1 MMENV
6 WRRIQ
11 ALNPETEIWWDSSP
25 LVWPNF
31 VESYTKSLPAE
42 DQAWFKKE
50 VDGMFL
56 DAPVSNWAFKGCTTN
71 PPLSWAVLQKRTD
84 EWVEIIKEKRKS
96 YKGKSKY
103 GLFKEVYKET
113 VKRGAEK
120 FLPLFEAS
128 NGKLGHISG
137 QVDPNLIKNEAAM
150 KEMADELAELGPNVM
165 IKIPAST
172 SGIPVF
178 KYLASKG
185 IATNATTCFN
195 VPQIMAVAQAVTEGI
210 TAHRKQGKERH
221 GWRAVITQ
229 MSGRFEDSAAFRG
242 FIDKNNMDITPTE
255 LRQASNAVMKKC
267 IKLMEERKQPL
278 KMLMCSARKH
288 IDFEGNVFYPHV
300 DMFAGSPMV
309 FTCPPEMVGDVL
321 YHYRNME
328 VPNGWTKP
336 IDDAVMKKL
345 MRVPYFVKG
354 YEEDGYAVEQF
365 DEITSLIEN
374 ATVFAKA
381 TNDMIDFV
389 GKYY

>member
-1 MMENV
+1 MLENV

-11 ALNPETEIWWDSSP
+11 AINPDTEIWWDSSP

-31 VESYTKSLPAE
+31 VNDYVKGLPKE
-42 DQAWFKKE
+42 DQKWFLDE
-50 VDGMFL
+50 VNSMFL
-56 DAPVSNWAFKGCTTN
+56 DAPVKDWAFKGCTTN

-96 YKGKSKY
+96 YKGRSQY
-103 GLFKEVYKET
+103 GLFREVYKEV
-113 VKRGAEK
+113 VKRGAEA

-150 KEMADELAELGPNVM
+150 KEMADELSELGPNVM

-185 IATNATTCFN
+185 VATNATTCFC
-195 VPQIMAVAQAVTEGI
+195 VPQIMAVANAVTEGI
-210 TAHRKQGKERH
+210 TEHRKNGKERH

-229 MSGRFEDSAAFRG
+229 MSGRFEDSAALRG
-242 FIDKNNMDITPTE
+242 YINKNNMDISPLE
-255 LRQASNAVMKKC
+255 LREASMAVMKRS

-300 DMFAGSPMV
+300 DMFAGAPMV
-309 FTCPPEMVGDVL
+309 FTCPPAMIGDVL
-321 YHYRNME
+321 YHYRNRE
-328 VPNGWTKP
+328 VPNGWARDVNKETLN
-336 IDDAVMKKL
+336 KL
-345 MRVPYFVKG
+345 MQVPYFVNG
-354 YEEDGYAVEQF
+354 YEEDGFAIEQF
-365 DEITSLIEN
+365 NEITSLKEN
-374 ATVFAKA
+374 AAVFSQA

-389 GKYY
+389 GKFV

>member
-1 MMENV
+1 MLENV

-11 ALNPETEIWWDSSP
+11 AINPETEIWWDSSP

-31 VESYTKSLPAE
+31 VNDYVKGLPKE
-42 DQAWFKKE
+42 DQKWFLDE
-50 VDGMFL
+50 INGMFL
-56 DAPVSNWAFKGCTTN
+56 DAPVKDWAFKGCTTN

-96 YKGKSKY
+96 YKGRSQY

-113 VKRGAEK
+113 VKRGAEA

-137 QVDPNLIKNEAAM
+137 QVDPNLIKDEAAM
-150 KEMADELAELGPNVM
+150 REMADELSEMGPNVM

-172 SGIPVF
+172 AGIPVF

-185 IATNATTCFN
+185 IATNATTCFS
-195 VPQIMAVAQAVTEGI
+195 VPQIMAVANAVTEGI
-210 TAHRKQGKERH
+210 TEHRKNGPERH

-229 MSGRFEDSAAFRG
+229 MSGRLEDSAALRG
-242 FIDKNNMDITPTE
+242 YINKNNMDISPLE
-255 LRQASNAVMKKC
+255 LREASNAVMKRC
-267 IKLMEERKQPL
+267 VKLMEERKQPL

-300 DMFAGSPMV
+300 DMFAGAPMV
-309 FTCPPEMVGDVL
+309 FTCPPSMIGDVL
-321 YHYRNME
+321 YHYRNRE
-328 VPNGWTKP
+328 VPNGWVKP
-336 IDDAVMKKL
+336 LNETTMNKL
-345 MRVPYFVKG
+345 MQVPYFVNS
-354 YEEDGYAVEQF
+354 YEEDGFALEQF
-365 DEITSLIEN
+365 NEITSLKEN
-374 ATVFAKA
+374 AAVFSQA

-389 GKYY
+389 GKFV

>member
-1 MMENV
+1 MENV
-6 WRRIQ
+6 WRSVQ

-31 VESYTKSLPAE
+31 TESYYKGLPAE
-42 DQAWFKKE
+42 DQEWFKKE
-50 VDGMFL
+50 LAGMFL
-56 DAPVSNWAFKGCTTN
+56 DAPVKDWAFKGCTTN

-84 EWVEIIKEKRKS
+84 EWVAIIKEKRKS
-96 YKGKSKY
+96 YKGKSQY
-103 GLFKEVYKET
+103 GLFKEVYKEV
-113 VKRGAEK
+113 VKRGAEA
-120 FLPLFEAS
+120 FLPLFESS

-150 KEMADELAELGPNVM
+150 KEMADELASLGPNVM

-195 VPQIMAVAQAVTEGI
+195 VPQIMAVANAVTEGI
-210 TAHRKQGKERH
+210 TAHRKAGKERH

-242 FIDKNNMDITPTE
+242 YIEKKNLAINPLE

-288 IDFEGNVFYPHV
+288 HDFDGNVFYPHF
-300 DMFAGSPMV
+300 DMFAGAPMV
-309 FTCPPEMVGDVL
+309 FTCPPDMIGDIL
-321 YHYRNME
+321 YHYRNRG
-328 VPNGWTKP
+328 VKDGWKAP
-336 IDDAVMKKL
+336 VSDDVMKKL
-345 MRVPYFVKG
+345 NQVPYFVKG
-354 YEEDGYAVEQF
+354 YAEDGFAIEQF

-374 ATVFAKA
+374 AAVFAKA
-381 TNDMIDFV
+381 TNEMIDFV
-389 GKYY
+389 GKYV

>member
-1 MMENV
+1 MENV
-6 WRRIQ
+6 WRSVQ

-31 VESYTKSLPAE
+31 TESYYKSLPAE
-42 DQAWFKKE
+42 DQDWFKKE
-50 VDGMFL
+50 VAGMFL
-56 DAPVSNWAFKGCTTN
+56 EAPVKDWAFRGCTTN
-71 PPLSWAVLQKRTD
+71 PPLSWAVLQKRQE
-84 EWVEIIKEKRKS
+84 EWIAIIKDKRKS
-96 YKGKSKY
+96 YKGKSQY

-150 KEMADELAELGPNVM
+150 KEMADELSTLGPNVM

-195 VPQIMAVAQAVTEGI
+195 VPQIMAVANAVTEGI
-210 TAHRKQGKERH
+210 TAHRKAGKERH

-242 FIDKNNMDITPTE
+242 FIEKNNMAIDALE

-288 IDFEGNVFYPHV
+288 VDFEGNVFYPHF
-300 DMFAGSPMV
+300 DMFAGAPMV
-309 FTCPPEMVGDVL
+309 FTCPPEMIGDIL
-321 YHYRNME
+321 YHYRNRGVKDGWKAP
-328 VPNGWTKP
+328 VPEET
-336 IDDAVMKKL
+336 MKKL
-345 MRVPYFVKG
+345 NRVPYFVKG
-354 YEEDGYAVEQF
+354 YAEDGYAIEQF

-374 ATVFAKA
+374 AAVFSKA
-381 TNDMIDFV
+381 TNEMIDFV
-389 GKYY
+389 GKYV

>member
-1 MMENV
+1 MLENA

-31 VESYTKSLPAE
+31 VESYTKGLPEA
-42 DQAWFKKE
+42 DRAWFKKE

-56 DAPVSNWAFKGCTTN
+56 DAPVSQWAFKGCTTN
-71 PPLSWAVLQKRTD
+71 PPLSWGVLQKRTD
-84 EWVEIIKEKRKS
+84 EWIAIIKEKKKS
-96 YKGKSKY
+96 YKGKTQY
-103 GLFKEVYKET
+103 GLFWEVYKET
-113 VKRGAEK
+113 VKLGAEK

-137 QVDPNLIKNEAAM
+137 QVDPNFIKDEARM

-165 IKIPAST
+165 IKISAST

-178 KYLASKG
+178 KYLAAKG

-195 VPQIMAVAQAVTEGI
+195 VPQIMAVANAVNEGI
-210 TAHRKQGKERH
+210 TEHRKQGKERH

-229 MSGRFEDSAAFRG
+229 MSGRLEDSAAFRG
-242 FIDKNNMDITPTE
+242 YIDKNNMEINPLE
-255 LRQASNAVMKKC
+255 LREASNAVMKRC
-267 IKLMEERKQPL
+267 IKLFGERKLPV

-288 IDFEGNVFYPHV
+288 LGFDGTITYPHA

-309 FTCPPEMVGDVL
+309 FTCPPDMIGDIL
-321 YHYRNME
+321 YHYRNRE
-328 VPNGWTKP
+328 IPNGWARPLDSK
-336 IDDAVMKKL
+336 VMDKL
-345 MRVPYFVKG
+345 LKIPFFVKS
-354 YEEDGYAVEQF
+354 YEEEGYSIEQF
-365 DEITSLIEN
+365 DEIVPLIEN
-374 ATVFAKA
+374 SAVFAKA
-381 TNDMIDFV
+381 TNEMIAFV